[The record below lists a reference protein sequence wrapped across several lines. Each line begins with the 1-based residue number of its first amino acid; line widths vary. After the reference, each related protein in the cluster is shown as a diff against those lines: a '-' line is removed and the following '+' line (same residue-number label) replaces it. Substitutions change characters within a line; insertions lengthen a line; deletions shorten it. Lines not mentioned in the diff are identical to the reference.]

1 MTSKGT
7 RKDPTGS
14 RNEMELEERDKLLQ
28 TDLPGYLVL
37 ITQNK
42 NRGFKIG
49 SNFLDDETSYNQIEG
64 LIITITGG
72 GRQN

>member
-28 TDLPGYLVL
+28 TDLPGHLVL